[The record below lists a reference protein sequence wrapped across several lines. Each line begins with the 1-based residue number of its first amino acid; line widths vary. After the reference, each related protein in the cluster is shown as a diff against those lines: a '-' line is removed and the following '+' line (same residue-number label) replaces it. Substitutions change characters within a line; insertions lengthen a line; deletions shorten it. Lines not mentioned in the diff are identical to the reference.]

1 LHQCKV
7 SKRKVVV
14 LKLDFENAFDTIEHD
29 IIFKILQHNG
39 FSPQW
44 INSVKSLLTSVSS
57 SILLNG
63 VPGKQFVCK
72 RGVRQGDPLSPL
84 LFVLGGDLLQSAI
97 NSLLDRGELQLP
109 IPTGVSEFPIVQYA
123 DDTLL
128 ILPTDSAQL
137 ASLKNLLVKF
147 TATTGLAVNYHKSC
161 MLPINVPDD
170 EIQLLA
176 MGFGC
181 TVGSFPFTYLG
192 LPMGTTRP
200 GIQDLSP
207 LVCRIE
213 RKLTASM
220 NLLAYRGRLQLIQ
233 SCIQFMPIF
242 FLCSLHI
249 PPGILKPINRIIR
262 HGLWGKNEDGKGKQ
276 SLASREMI
284 CKPRSAG
291 GLGIMDFGKQNDALL
306 IKQLHKFY
314 NKAEVPW
321 VQLVWNYYTD
331 VVPHVAKLCGSF
343 WWKDVMKL
351 AGNYREFCHVTPV
364 AGDSIL
370 FWSDKW
376 RGNSLS
382 HDFPR

>member
-1 LHQCKV
+1 MAADRLQTVIRDCIHKNQYGFIRSRTIQDCVAWAFEYLHQCKV

-29 IIFKILQHNG
+29 IIFKILHHNG

-44 INSVKSLLTSVSS
+44 INLVKSLLTSVSS

-84 LFVLGGDLLQSAI
+84 LFVLGGDLLQSAV

-109 IPTGVSEFPIVQYA
+109 IPTSVSEFPIVQYA
-123 DDTLL
+123 DDTLS
-128 ILPTDSAQL
+128 ILPPDSAQL
-137 ASLKNLLVKF
+137 ASLKTLLVKF

-176 MGFGC
+176 MEFGC

-220 NLLAYRGRLQLIQ
+220 NLLAYGGRLQLI
-233 SCIQFMPIF
+233 
-242 FLCSLHI
+242 
-249 PPGILKPINRIIR
+249 
-262 HGLWGKNEDGKGKQ
+262 
-276 SLASREMI
+276 
-284 CKPRSAG
+284 
-291 GLGIMDFGKQNDALL
+291 
-306 IKQLHKFY
+306 
-314 NKAEVPW
+314 
-321 VQLVWNYYTD
+321 
-331 VVPHVAKLCGSF
+331 
-343 WWKDVMKL
+343 
-351 AGNYREFCHVTPV
+351 
-364 AGDSIL
+364 
-370 FWSDKW
+370 
-376 RGNSLS
+376 
-382 HDFPR
+382 